1 LIPVADDKFIGFIL
15 GKVFG
20 ICNVQRIDFPAAGA
34 DSADQ
39 PGMPCVVVKHVPGNR
54 RGIHQI
60 IVLVER
66 IGQFGSLVQQHVAR
80 HVGQHFAAVV
90 GAGVIFTVLI
100 AAGAEA
106 MHETVVGADI
116 DDVLAL
122 CMCCREVAVGCGAS
136 VIFRHFGIAAMKLIV
151 K

>member
-1 LIPVADDKFIGFIL
+1 
-15 GKVFG
+15 
-20 ICNVQRIDFPAAGA
+20 
-34 DSADQ
+34 
-39 PGMPCVVVKHVPGNR
+39 
-54 RGIHQI
+54 
-60 IVLVER
+60 
-66 IGQFGSLVQQHVAR
+66 
-80 HVGQHFAAVV
+80 
-90 GAGVIFTVLI
+90 GVIFTVLI

-151 K
+151 KAIRMSPGHRRADKRQAGVDDVAEHVIPRPQIAGDFPQRLLRAFPAQPVEPVSALSLAAAILKRFLLGAAKLVPLQRNAFVLIPAQ